1 MTEVKDQFSCF
12 GSTCAAFVIGDVPGR
27 SARAAVAQARS
38 FLLDWHERFT
48 RFEADSELSRL
59 NADARRVVPV
69 SDAMAR
75 FAEAVVVAGRQTGGL
90 VDGTLLRE
98 IEAAGYREDLGVSVP
113 LALALELAP
122 PRRPAGPSPRE
133 GWNQIAVDRAG
144 RTITRPVGVALDSG
158 GLAKGLAADLLAAAL
173 GTHECFAINAAGD
186 VRVGGAGR
194 IPRPVRVASPFD
206 GATLHTLCADRSG
219 RRHQRDR
226 PAQLAGPRR
235 RTGAPPARSS
245 HRQAGVHGRRPGH
258 GDCANRARGR
268 DAREGGGAERAR
280 RCGGLAAGRWRPR
293 FRGRRSSG
301 GGAPAPRPRRSDS
314 SQPCSAFRMPR
325 KAQPA
330 KNTTSAPVA
339 RRPARR

>member
-75 FAEAVVVAGRQTGGL
+75 LAEAVVVAGRQTGGL

-194 IPRPVRVASPFD
+194 VPRPVRVASPFD
-206 GATLHTLCADRSG
+206 GATLHTFAL
-219 RRHQRDR
+219 
-226 PAQLAGPRR
+226 
-235 RTGAPPARSS
+235 TE
-245 HRQAGVHGRRPGH
+245 AGVATTGI
-258 GDCANRARGR
+258 
-268 DAREGGGAERAR
+268 
-280 RCGGLAAGRWRPR
+280 
-293 FRGRRSSG
+293 GRRSWQG
-301 GGAPAPRPRRSDS
+301 PDGAPAHHLLDPATGKP
-314 SQPCSAFRMPR
+314 AFTGVVQATAIAPTALEAETRA
-325 KAQPA
+325 KAAVLSGPDVAAAWLPDGGVLVFEDAGHRVVEPA
-330 KNTTSAPVA
+330 
-339 RRPARR
+339 PAATRQDD